1 VTDLRYSS
9 SIEEIDLLEPLWGAL
24 QVHHAEINPTLAGG
38 TPKRE
43 VPESWRRR
51 RPKYE
56 RWLRDPDTFFV
67 IAAEDGRPVAYA
79 FVTVGPGYASWAT
92 GDRVAELETLSVLP
106 GHRGSG
112 LGSALLEAVWN
123 RLDQLGVD
131 DMAITTATTNVGARR
146 FYERQGFAADFVIY
160 YGKRTSA

>member
-1 VTDLRYSS
+1 MANLRYSS
-9 SIEEIDLLEPLWGAL
+9 SIEEIDLLEPLWCAL

-38 TPKRE
+38 APKRE

-56 RWLRDPDTFFV
+56 RWLKDPDTFFV
-67 IAAEDGRPVAYA
+67 IAEEDGRPVGYA

-92 GDRVAELETLSVLP
+92 GDRLADLQTLSVLP
-106 GHRGSG
+106 EFRGGG

-146 FYERQGFAADFVIY
+146 FYERHGFAADFVLY